1 MNRKI
6 KILLISLGI
15 IILVLA
21 GYFIFASLKG
31 DAGVS
36 ADEVVSESVSNP
48 SVINIDNGL
57 QEVIIGQQVDYNI
70 NLNMSELLMNVSK
83 LYGDEKKNSKS
94 EAQLL
99 NEIRDKI
106 KNGNLYLAGVV
117 GNVAS
122 GNDNA
127 KIEKTG
133 NKFNTRLWMSDG
145 VDLTQGITY
154 NVKTTVPRFESDGSK
169 NYYSKIGLYYR
180 SSSSSGFSFSS
191 LAKGVFGLSDLF
203 SGSKSKMIPISV
215 VEHFTPIAQADYRT
229 ADLWLSRVDVVNI
242 KSNTGNSGAKSP
254 QYGTALKV
262 VVANLG
268 KYSAKDT
275 HITLSSA
282 AEVFDFVPSDTIVAS
297 EVCETS
303 KDISSCKSSVDMN
316 IGELKSGGFQVYY
329 FPIKFVS
336 SPNVKYSDVVAQ
348 ISTADNTVTDP
359 SNNNNFF
366 TTHVRAGN

>member
-6 KILLISLGI
+6 KILLISLGVL
-15 IILVLA
+15 ILILA
-21 GYFIFASLKG
+21 GYFVFSSMREDG
-31 DAGVS
+31 GVS

-48 SVINIDNGL
+48 SVITVDNGVE
-57 QEVIIGQQVDYNI
+57 EVVIGQQVDYDI

-122 GNDNA
+122 GNENS
-127 KIEKTG
+127 KIEKSG
-133 NKFNTRLWMSDG
+133 NKFNTRLWMNEG

-154 NVKTTVPRFESDGSK
+154 NLKTTVPRFESDGSK

-180 SSSSSGFSFSS
+180 VSGSSGFSFSS
-191 LAKGVFGLSDLF
+191 LTKGVFGLTDLF
-203 SGSKSKMIPISV
+203 SGSKSKMVPISV
-215 VEHFTPIAQADYRT
+215 VEHITPIAQADYRT

-242 KSNTGNSGAKSP
+242 KSSSDNSGAKSP

-268 KYSAKDT
+268 KYPAKDT
-275 HITLSSA
+275 HITLSSV
-282 AEVFDFVPSDTIVAS
+282 AEVFDFVPSDTIIAS
-297 EVCETS
+297 ELCSTS
-303 KDISSCKSSVDMN
+303 NDATLCKSSVDMN
-316 IGELKSGGFQVYY
+316 IGELKNGGFKVYY
-329 FPIKFVS
+329 FPINLVTN
-336 SPNVKYSDVVAQ
+336 PTAKYSDIVAQ

-366 TTHVRAGN
+366 TTHLRARY